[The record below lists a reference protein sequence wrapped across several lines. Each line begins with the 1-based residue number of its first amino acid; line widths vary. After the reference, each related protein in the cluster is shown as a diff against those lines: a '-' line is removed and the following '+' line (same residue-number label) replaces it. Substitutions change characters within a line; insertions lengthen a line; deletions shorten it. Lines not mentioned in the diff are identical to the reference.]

1 MSQQNSCKLSIE
13 GLSPLFIGSGNT
25 YSQLDYISAEGKIH
39 ILDFDKILSQV
50 PEELIDDLTNDINKN
65 FWNNKWQGNVEEFL
79 EKYKLNWR
87 DFIEKSYDL
96 RGDIGDNE
104 INQFIKTGD
113 LIYIPGSSIKG
124 AMRTAIL
131 FDILNKH
138 PRERERF
145 IRRILSDFNH
155 REIIQLI
162 QSDGK
167 TDLLRALMVTD
178 QALKNHTSSI
188 KVDESTVYH
197 LRNKQPTI
205 PIFNEVLDKGFQ
217 SEGRIKINRKLVDS
231 GTLISNYFDLHAEN
245 LIKAMNSFS
254 KTIINHE
261 LRTFIKQQDT
271 NLKEI
276 ITFYE
281 NLQAQINSLN
291 DKECI
296 LRLGQGSSALGLT
309 LFLNFSDKK
318 EVVRKFKGL
327 EIIRFDLPDRRNPQ
341 NTVAKQGRLL
351 VLVDRNSQYRPQINE
366 TWLCSVKS
374 TRRNSKYVSLLEKIT
389 PSFDIERLGDL
400 LYPLTRKF
408 VISADNKLFFPFG
421 WIKIT
426 WE

>member
-1 MSQQNSCKLSIE
+1 MNPQNSYKLSIE
-13 GLSPLFIGSGNT
+13 GLSPLFIGSGKK
-25 YSQLDYISAEGKIH
+25 YSQLDYISAEEKIH

-50 PEELIDDLTNDINKN
+50 PDELIDDLTNDINEN

-79 EKYKLNWR
+79 NKYELKWR
-87 DFIEKSYDL
+87 DFIEKSYEL

-124 AMRTAIL
+124 AIRTAIL
-131 FDILNKH
+131 FDILEKH
-138 PRERERF
+138 PREKER
-145 IRRILSDFNH
+145 IIPRILSNFNH
-155 REIIQLI
+155 REIIRLI

-178 QALKNHTSSI
+178 QKLKNHTSSI
-188 KVDESTVYH
+188 KVDKTTVYH

-217 SEGRIKINRKLVDS
+217 SEGAIKIHRKLVDS
-231 GTLISNYFDLHAEN
+231 GKLISNYFDLNAED
-245 LIKAMNSFS
+245 LIKAINNFS
-254 KTIINHE
+254 KTIIDYE
-261 LRTFIKQQDT
+261 LRIFKEQRDS
-271 NLKEI
+271 NLEGL
-276 ITFYE
+276 ITFYQ
-281 NLQAQINSLN
+281 NLQAQINSLSDN
-291 DKECI
+291 ECI
-296 LRLGQGSSALGLT
+296 LRLGQGSSVLGIT

-341 NTVAKQGRLL
+341 NAVAKQGRLL
-351 VLVDRNSQYRPQINE
+351 VLVDRNSRNRPRINE

-374 TRRNSKYVSLLEKIT
+374 IRGKSKYVSLLERVT
-389 PSFDIERLGDL
+389 PAFDIERRGDL

-408 VISADNKLFFPFG
+408 VISADNKLIFPFG
-421 WIKIT
+421 WIKLT
-426 WE
+426 WD